1 MWSIIVAAGWPI
13 WPLIFTSIIGMA
25 ILIERG
31 LFLRRTQIVPDNLAD
46 DVIKSITQFK
56 EQTNLTR
63 LSRHSALGSILS
75 EGLRAHFKA
84 LDPIQ
89 AMEQKGE
96 EVKISLEKN
105 LDFLGLIA
113 TAAPLMG
120 LLGTVVGMIEIF
132 AVQGQDFQSPE
143 ALATG
148 IAVALYNT
156 AFGLI
161 VAIPAMIGHKLYKVK
176 IDHTLLALENA
187 IKPLEDTFKAA
198 KINAQRQSTPMNL

>member
-13 WPLIFTSIIGMA
+13 WPLILTSIVGMA

-31 LFLRRTQIVPDNLAD
+31 LFLRRAQIAPGDLAE

-63 LSRHSALGSILS
+63 LARHSALGAIMS

-84 LDPIQ
+84 LDPIE

-96 EVKISLEKN
+96 AVKASLEKN

-120 LLGTVVGMIEIF
+120 LLGTVIGMIEIF

-187 IKPLEDTFKAA
+187 IKPLEDTLRATRT
-198 KINAQRQSTPMNL
+198 NHQRPGTQNTL